1 MPSADW
7 EAWNTLIAKGKVLR
21 LIKYRAWSG
30 AISTTRVFTK
40 EIWEER
46 KDYVCWFSPG
56 TGI

>member
-30 AISTTRVFTK
+30 AICTTQVFTK

-46 KDYVCWFSPG
+46 EDYAC
-56 TGI
+56 

>member
-30 AISTTRVFTK
+30 AICTTQVFTK
-40 EIWEER
+40 ENWAES
-46 KDYVCWFSPG
+46 KDDVC
-56 TGI
+56 